1 MATQIFI
8 CYRRDDSAGYTGRM
22 QDRIKRDLGDVL
34 FVDVDAVPLGVNFV
48 KFLNEEVAR
57 CAVLL
62 AVIGDRWLDARNEDG
77 TRRLDDPNDFVRI
90 EIGAALQCNIPVIP
104 ILLDGIKM
112 PRANQLPNDLEEL
125 AVRNALDVHQASFH
139 SDMDR
144 LIGELKTQI
153 ADAAVTG
160 PRSLWARFFL
170 TQPALSRRKRIF
182 KGLFWFFSGIAIV
195 ALPMGLIASFAEP
208 SSEFG
213 RDPWLWVVFFVCYF
227 GLALLFRLGARQRPR
242 AHQVPTS

>member
-8 CYRRDDSAGYTGRM
+8 CYRRDDSAGYTGRI

-34 FVDVDAVPLGVNFV
+34 FVDVYTVPLGVNFV
-48 KFLNEEVAR
+48 KFLHEAVAR
-57 CAVLL
+57 CAVLI
-62 AVIGDRWLDARNEDG
+62 AVIGSRWLDAQDEDG
-77 TRRLDDPNDFVRI
+77 KRRLDNPNDFVRI
-90 EIGAALQCNIPVIP
+90 EIGAALQRNIPVIP

-144 LIGELKTQI
+144 LIGELKAQI
-153 ADAAVTG
+153 AEAAVAG
-160 PRSLWARFFL
+160 PHSRWARFFL
-170 TQPALSRRKRIF
+170 TQPTLSLRKRIF
-182 KGLFWFFSGIAIV
+182 KVLFWLCFAMAMFAVLLLG
-195 ALPMGLIASFAEP
+195 ASFAGFPE
-208 SSEFG
+208 EN
-213 RDPWLWVVFFVCYF
+213 PWIFVGSFFYFF
-227 GLALLFRLGARQRPR
+227 GLALLFRLWARQRPR